1 MTMLRTISLTVLL
14 ASALTLTACGG
25 GGSAGGTD
33 EKGSGTVNITP
44 PDHQGGSE
52 GGGTEPPDEISEMRM
67 LWESQG
73 LANYDFVLQR
83 SSFSPPNLVEPVA
96 MQVRGGKVTSRI
108 YVNSGLP
115 ATGADPSWW
124 PSIDGLFDFLE
135 AARDGNADKIEVQ
148 YDARRGYPTQAFVD
162 YVTGMA
168 DEERG
173 FSITSFVPR

>member
-1 MTMLRTISLTVLL
+1 MTTLRMISLTVLL

-25 GGSAGGTD
+25 GGSAGVTG
-33 EKGSGTVNITP
+33 ERGSGTVNITP
-44 PDHQGGSE
+44 PDHQGDTGGS
-52 GGGTEPPDEISEMRM
+52 GTGPEDEISEMRT
-67 LWESQG
+67 LWESQA

-83 SSFSPPNLVEPVA
+83 SSFSPPHLVEPVA
-96 MQVRGGKVTSRI
+96 IKVRGGQVTSRV

-115 ATGADPSWW
+115 ATVADPNWW

-135 AARDGNADKIEVQ
+135 AARDGGADKIEVQ
-148 YDARRGYPTQAFVD
+148 YHGGQGYPTRAFVD

-173 FSITSFVPR
+173 FTVTSFVPR